1 MAWSLRRRAAPLGCE
16 RPRARDFG
24 DPQWAVVRGSVACQR
39 HSLRGLVELAAGVRG
54 LSAVYY
60 ATLLVVGAGLTV
72 LLGYEIAWLAARS
85 RTALVM
91 ASLFVPW
98 VVFAAWSASDDR

>member
-1 MAWSLRRRAAPLGCE
+1 M
-16 RPRARDFG
+16 
-24 DPQWAVVRGSVACQR
+24 ACQ
-39 HSLRGLVELAAGVRG
+39 SNGLRGVVKLTADMRG

-72 LLGYEIAWLAARS
+72 LLGYEIGWLAERS

-91 ASLFVPW
+91 AGVLVPW
-98 VVFAAWSASDDR
+98 VVFAAWSVSDDRAPTRG

>member
-1 MAWSLRRRAAPLGCE
+1 MK
-16 RPRARDFG
+16 
-24 DPQWAVVRGSVACQR
+24 
-39 HSLRGLVELAAGVRG
+39 G

-72 LLGYEIAWLAARS
+72 LLGYEIGWLAAQS

-91 ASLFVPW
+91 AGMLVPW
-98 VVFAAWSASDDR
+98 VAFASWSVSDDR